1 MLKGRRTLLLVV
13 LFLLTLITQTL
24 SAAPFEKAQEIY
36 LKPGFDLVGEKLEYA
51 TSLRGLPVGR
61 QVVEF
66 ESRTPYMGR
75 EVYVVSFKGYPN
87 LVLKAVNYSNNEVFY
102 LDTETFLPLYTSR
115 TYSAGF
121 SSGFMESFFLADSS
135 EIKVQVTESEPR
147 SFTAKVEDPFHGET
161 TLVLFARFADV
172 SKYPVI
178 DVFSGV
184 GTQYLQLLP
193 GKDEK
198 VTVPAG
204 TFDTEVVLIS
214 PEIGKVWVSKDRYRI
229 PVKIVLDTNAGLL
242 EMNLIS
248 ETR

>member
-1 MLKGRRTLLLVV
+1 M
-13 LFLLTLITQTL
+13 
-24 SAAPFEKAQEIY
+24 
-36 LKPGFDLVGEKLEYA
+36 
-51 TSLRGLPVGR
+51 
-61 QVVEF
+61 
-66 ESRTPYMGR
+66 
-75 EVYVVSFKGYPN
+75 
-87 LVLKAVNYSNNEVFY
+87 
-102 LDTETFLPLYTSR
+102 
-115 TYSAGF
+115 
-121 SSGFMESFFLADSS
+121 
-135 EIKVQVTESEPR
+135 
-147 SFTAKVEDPFHGET
+147 
-161 TLVLFARFADV
+161 LFARFADV